1 MRAKVRV
8 TACFKY
14 LLSSN
19 IHLYSVLW
27 AIDELISEFA
37 KQIYGHIQ
45 KTLNLV
51 KEHHWR
57 TNPAVL
63 NGTNVAIID
72 KHYKSFPKVLTGY
85 VREGFVA
92 HSNVGLKLQVDPD
105 VSQVL
110 FPSPRRRHS
119 QSIANERRMSYPF
132 SPTRPDMSSDL
143 SLKSPTLR
151 PQSATSTTTTSTLS
165 YAQISLITGDLAS
178 SQVGNDSKQKAS
190 IVIEVVGDFQALWVQ
205 SSGDSGDG
213 FTDADSYSFEKL
225 SNILDS
231 AAIQM
236 FWEMLRSIIELPA
249 LTDYFPASINYYD
262 IIRLLKQVE
271 YKVLWITECVQHL
284 PADVAVDLIMAAYVT
299 KAE

>member
-1 MRAKVRV
+1 M
-8 TACFKY
+8 
-14 LLSSN
+14 
-19 IHLYSVLW
+19 LW

-37 KQIYGHIQ
+37 KQIYEHIQ

-72 KHYKSFPKVLTGY
+72 KNYKSFPKVLTGY
-85 VREGFVA
+85 VQEGFIA
-92 HSNVGLKLQVDPD
+92 HGKIGLKLQVDSD

-110 FPSPRRRHS
+110 FSSPRPRHS
-119 QSIANERRMSYPF
+119 QSFSNERRMSYPF
-132 SPTRPDMSSDL
+132 SPTKHDMPSDFA
-143 SLKSPTLR
+143 LKSPTLR
-151 PQSATSTTTTSTLS
+151 PQSATSTKTTSTLS
-165 YAQISLITGDLAS
+165 YAQISLSTADFAP
-178 SQVGNDSKQKAS
+178 SQVGSDSKQKTS
-190 IVIEVVGDFQALWVQ
+190 IAIEVVGDFQAIWVQ

-213 FTDADSYSFEKL
+213 FSEADSYSFEKL

-231 AAIQM
+231 TAIKV

-249 LTDYFPASINYYD
+249 LIDYFPASINYYD

-271 YKVLWITECVQHL
+271 YKVLWIAECVQHL
-284 PADVAVDLIMAAYVT
+284 PTDVAVDLISAAYVP
-299 KAE
+299 KSE

>member
-1 MRAKVRV
+1 M
-8 TACFKY
+8 
-14 LLSSN
+14 
-19 IHLYSVLW
+19 LW

-63 NGTNVAIID
+63 NGTTVAIID

-85 VREGFVA
+85 VQEGFIA
-92 HSNVGLKLQVDPD
+92 HSKIGLKLQIDSED
-105 VSQVL
+105 SQVL
-110 FPSPRRRHS
+110 LQSPRRRHS
-119 QSIANERRMSYPF
+119 VANERRMSYPF

-151 PQSATSTTTTSTLS
+151 PQSATSTTTTTSSTLS
-165 YAQISLITGDLAS
+165 YAQISLSTGDLAS

-190 IVIEVVGDFQALWVQ
+190 MAVEVVGDFQALWVQ
-205 SSGDSGDG
+205 SRFDSGDG

-225 SNILDS
+225 SNTLHPT
-231 AAIQM
+231 AIQM

-271 YKVLWITECVQHL
+271 YKVLWVAECVQHL
-284 PADVAVDLIMAAYVT
+284 PTDVAVDLITAAYVP